1 MSTEIYQIDIN
12 LLYVLLTI
20 NRKTSII
27 DVNSSTYFRRQL
39 KDVKTYKLSLC
50 MMYDLDDKGNICITV
65 IDDNVTSH
73 VLHANRD
80 I

>member
-27 DVNSSTYFRRQL
+27 EKSIDVNSSTYFRRQL
-39 KDVKTYKLSLC
+39 KGVKTYKLSL
-50 MMYDLDDKGNICITV
+50 YDLDEKGNIC
-65 IDDNVTSH
+65 
-73 VLHANRD
+73 NR
-80 I
+80 